1 VFAVTLQVPELNGRA
16 SVRVVTARLRDVPG
30 VEIVQADQATGVIVV
45 QGSMSEQEV
54 RIALACVGFHTED

>member
-1 VFAVTLQVPELNGRA
+1 
-16 SVRVVTARLRDVPG
+16 
-30 VEIVQADQATGVIVV
+30 VIVV